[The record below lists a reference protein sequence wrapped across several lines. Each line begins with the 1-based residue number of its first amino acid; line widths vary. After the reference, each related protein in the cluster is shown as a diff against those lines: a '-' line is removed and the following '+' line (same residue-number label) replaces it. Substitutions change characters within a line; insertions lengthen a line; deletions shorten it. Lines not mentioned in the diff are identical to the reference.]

1 MRLRLAV
8 PRLLIKLIMIT
19 GLILAAVVTLIHT
32 RPFDD
37 AGFQAL
43 IFANTCSSACFAG
56 IQPGVT
62 TLTEARDLLEKHHLV
77 SQWIEPT
84 QQQAEPTIGVLR
96 WRWSS
101 SRPQLLTGTDANLTY
116 DRKTGV
122 VMTFS
127 EMQTRL
133 TTGEL
138 LVMLGQPGL
147 GYMSGGYNDRGGPIF
162 THVVGYSQYQL
173 NLISAIQCPM
183 TVHELWAAPASLQI
197 APTSDQT
204 ARFAPYPAH
213 IQAILGYA
221 AYTFC

>member
-1 MRLRLAV
+1 MV
-8 PRLLIKLIMIT
+8 IT
-19 GLILAAVVTLIHT
+19 ALILAAVVTLIHS

-62 TLTEARDLLEKHHLV
+62 TFDEARDLLETHPFV
-77 SQWIEPT
+77 SQWLEPV
-84 QQQAEPTIGVLR
+84 QQADAPFGLLR
-96 WRWSS
+96 WSWSS
-101 SRPQLLTGTDANLTY
+101 KRPALLTGTDASLTY

-122 VMTFS
+122 VMTFGD
-127 EMQTRL
+127 MQTRL

-138 LVMLGQPGL
+138 LVMLGQPDL
-147 GYMSGGYNDRGGPIF
+147 GYMSGGYNDRGGPTF
-162 THVVGYSQYQL
+162 LHVIGYSQYQL
-173 NLISAIQCPM
+173 NFVSAIQCPM
-183 TVHELWAAPASLQI
+183 TVRALWAAPATLQI
-197 APTSDQT
+197 APTGDQT
-204 ARFAPYPAH
+204 TRFAPYPAH